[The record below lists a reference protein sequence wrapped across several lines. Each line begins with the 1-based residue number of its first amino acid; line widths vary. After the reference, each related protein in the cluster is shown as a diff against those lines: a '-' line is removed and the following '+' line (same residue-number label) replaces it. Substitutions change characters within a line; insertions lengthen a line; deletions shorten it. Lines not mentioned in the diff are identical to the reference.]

1 LQDAISAATE
11 LLRISHMIRS
21 DKLFTL
27 NRLAQTSAT
36 AIVAGMRSAHS
47 RSILFFALLQAAAVM
62 LFAGQALAADTA
74 VVVPNTQP
82 VIDECTRIG
91 HKLGSVS
98 LAGCLAR
105 SLSDTGTRS
114 VNGQAILMKEY
125 PPLPGRNPIGRILLI
140 GGTHGDEYSAVS
152 IVFRWMEI
160 LDRHHSGLFHWHV
173 TPLLNPDGLLQKHSQ
188 RLNAH
193 GVDLNR
199 NMPTPDWYRQTSTY
213 WQSTGEDPRRYPG
226 TAPLSEPE
234 SGWLYEQV
242 RQFKPDAIV
251 SVHAPFGV
259 LDFDGPPEGPRDL
272 GFLHLKLIGTYPG
285 SLGNSVGVQH
295 HIPVITVELPY
306 AGIMPTDAQIS
317 GMWGDL
323 VHWLRLNIPK
333 QSTIE
338 ARARFEEIAR
348 ALNAS
353 MVPEHPAD
361 PLIASDT
368 GLTTPL
374 PGTHAGTTAPD
385 AQVIGNGKPAH

>member
-1 LQDAISAATE
+1 
-11 LLRISHMIRS
+11 MIRS
-21 DKLFTL
+21 HEPGHL

-36 AIVAGMRSAHS
+36 AIVARMRSVLS
-47 RSILFFALLQAAAVM
+47 RSRLIFTLLQAATVM
-62 LFAGQALAADTA
+62 LLAGQAHAAEAVATA
-74 VVVPNTQP
+74 PNTQP

-125 PPLPGRNPIGRILLI
+125 PPLPGRKPIGRILLI

-152 IVFRWMEI
+152 IVFRWMET
-160 LDRHHSGLFHWHV
+160 LDQHHSGLFHWHV

-199 NMPTPDWYRQTSTY
+199 NMPTPDWYRQSSAY

-234 SGWLYEQV
+234 SNWLYEQV

-306 AGIMPTDAQIS
+306 AGIMPTDAQVS

-333 QSTIE
+333 PSTIE
-338 ARARFEEIAR
+338 AKARFEDIAQ
-348 ALNAS
+348 ALSAS
-353 MVPEHPAD
+353 MVQEGTPAA
-361 PLIASDT
+361 PGTASDG
-368 GLTTPL
+368 GLTTAL
-374 PGTHAGTTAPD
+374 PATDAGTTAPD
-385 AQVIGNGKPAH
+385 AQVIESGKPVH

>member
-1 LQDAISAATE
+1 
-11 LLRISHMIRS
+11 M
-21 DKLFTL
+21 
-27 NRLAQTSAT
+27 T
-36 AIVAGMRSAHS
+36 AIVGHMRFTFVCDKL
-47 RSILFFALLQAAAVM
+47 IFALLPATVMLLLAGQSVATAAVTAAASS
-62 LFAGQALAADTA
+62 
-74 VVVPNTQP
+74 NTQP

-98 LAGCLAR
+98 LADCLSR
-105 SLSDTGTRS
+105 HLSDTGSRS
-114 VNGQAILMKEY
+114 VNGQAIMMKEY
-125 PPLPGRNPIGRILLI
+125 PPLPGRKPIGRILLI

-152 IVFRWMEI
+152 IVFRWMEK
-160 LDRHHSGLFHWHV
+160 LDRYHSGMFHWHV

-199 NMPTPDWYRQTSTY
+199 NMPTPDWYVQSSEY
-213 WQSTGEDPRRYPG
+213 WQSTGKDPRRYPG

-234 SGWLYEQV
+234 SGWLYEQI

-259 LDFDGPPEGPRDL
+259 LDFDGPPVGPSDL

-285 SLGNSVGVQH
+285 SLGNCAGVQH

-306 AGIMPTDAQIS
+306 AGIMPTNDQVS
-317 GMWGDL
+317 TMWVDL

-338 ARARFEEIAR
+338 AQARFDEIAQV
-348 ALNAS
+348 LTDS
-353 MVPEHPAD
+353 MVRPEKTPPAVVDENAVAKPAD
-361 PLIASDT
+361 SD
-368 GLTTPL
+368 LRPS
-374 PGTHAGTTAPD
+374 AGPD
-385 AQVIGNGKPAH
+385 TQVIGNEKSVH

>member
-1 LQDAISAATE
+1 
-11 LLRISHMIRS
+11 
-21 DKLFTL
+21 
-27 NRLAQTSAT
+27 
-36 AIVAGMRSAHS
+36 MRSVDS
-47 RSILFFALLQAAAVM
+47 RSGLFFVLLQAAAIA
-62 LFAGQALAADTA
+62 LFSGQGLAGEAATSAVQA
-74 VVVPNTQP
+74 NTQP

-98 LAGCLAR
+98 QSGCLAR
-105 SLSDTGTRS
+105 NLSDTGTRS

-125 PPLPGRNPIGRILLI
+125 PPLPGRKPVGRILLI

-152 IVFRWMEI
+152 IVFRWMET
-160 LDRHHSGLFHWHV
+160 LDRYHSGLFHWHV
-173 TPLLNPDGLLQKHSQ
+173 TPLLNPDGLLQQHSQ

-199 NMPTPDWYRQTSTY
+199 NMPTPDWYRKTREY

-259 LDFDGPPEGPRDL
+259 LDFDGPPVGPSDL

-285 SLGNSVGVQH
+285 SLGNSAGVQH
-295 HIPVITVELPY
+295 QIPVITVELPY
-306 AGIMPTDAQIS
+306 AGIMPTEDQIS
-317 GMWGDL
+317 RMWGDL
-323 VHWLRLNIPK
+323 VRWLRLNIPK

-338 ARARFEEIAR
+338 AHARFDEIAR
-348 ALNAS
+348 ALTAS
-353 MVPEHPAD
+353 MVPEKAAASATEDETAITPA
-361 PLIASDT
+361 LVRR
-368 GLTTPL
+368 
-374 PGTHAGTTAPD
+374 HARPVMPD
-385 AQVIGNGKPAH
+385 AQVIENGQPAH